1 MTQNHSKHA
10 KKVLPYIPVWGEW
23 SKEMAIS
30 NLNARVIKILL
41 ISLITILI
49 SPTTVQAAGRTGNT
63 VANTILSGAGVPAV
77 KLGLNGD
84 FYLDVK
90 SMNFYGP
97 KKNNLWPIP
106 ISLKG
111 TTGPVGPSGVDGKN
125 GSSANATA
133 GSAGATGSA
142 GSQGPAGS
150 TGLAGS
156 TGPAGATGAAGP
168 TGLTGAAGAT
178 GATGAAGATGASGA
192 SVPVTISTGSITFA
206 SLINGI
212 AGTSSNSNAFGSFLA
227 GKIYLV
233 DVLIYATNLDAISY
247 PLKIAFTSSSGSPTI
262 SATYLVSYGSSYRTS
277 SARPEN
283 SIIAKVLVNA
293 SAVEATSSL
302 ITTVTCGADS
312 SGSGNPVIL
321 NGRSFI
327 QEIGAIN

>member
-1 MTQNHSKHA
+1 MR
-10 KKVLPYIPVWGEW
+10 
-23 SKEMAIS
+23 IS

-178 GATGAAGATGASGA
+178 GETGAAGATGASGA

-302 ITTVTCGADS
+302 ITTVTCGAQTGGS
-312 SGSGNPVIL
+312 SQKLTVAGDF
-321 NGRSFI
+321 FI